1 MNDVKTG
8 AKIIADTLS
17 TSIQDV
23 LKVMSRAENSALR
36 AGANVIKRQTKK
48 NLKSSG
54 ISLSKTDSKY
64 DDSLMDAIRVSR
76 PENGDIKVHIMGT
89 RRKTSG
95 TFRLRFFEGG
105 TKVRYNKTVKGTP
118 LNKKRKV
125 GQIGAHNFFANALSS
140 SAGDVENA
148 MDKALTKY
156 IEKAWNNG

>member
-64 DDSLMDAIRVSR
+64 L
-76 PENGDIKVHIMGT
+76 IM
-89 RRKTSG
+89 SI
-95 TFRLRFFEGG
+95 
-105 TKVRYNKTVKGTP
+105 N
-118 LNKKRKV
+118 
-125 GQIGAHNFFANALSS
+125 
-140 SAGDVENA
+140 
-148 MDKALTKY
+148 
-156 IEKAWNNG
+156 